1 MTVFHQRVESQLTG
15 RAPAFVPEKKKKWQL
30 NPNMEIPFCFLL
42 LGRGVQEVLREGL
55 HMPSIWRC
63 VYSKFALKGMQLP

>member
-1 MTVFHQRVESQLTG
+1 
-15 RAPAFVPEKKKKWQL
+15 
-30 NPNMEIPFCFLL
+30 MEIPFCFLL